1 MRGRSGRKLDG
12 GNCGEYRTGL
22 GDVRDDGWA
31 CLLLGIDIDLA
42 GEDVED
48 HFADT
53 DGTVGLATFH
63 GGANCAEGAEAAP
76 AG

>member
-1 MRGRSGRKLDG
+1 MDS
-12 GNCGEYRTGL
+12 GNCGDDWTRL
-22 GDVRDDGWA
+22 GNAGHGGWA
-31 CLLLGIDIDLA
+31 GMLFGIDIDLA

-53 DGTVGLATFH
+53 DGTVGLAAFH
-63 GGANCAEGAEAAP
+63 GGANCAECAEAAP